1 MQARSRYYF
10 TNKGR
15 IKSAR
20 RVGVQDDRSILID
33 KDLAKSTAR
42 RQVTLAID
50 GRRKVKGY
58 ATTDGRKIKESMLQM
73 VDTLGAPP
81 QYRDMIMSYDSD
93 TLAKMYQVSS
103 LAFDVFYNY
112 EGVSRKDGYYTVD
125 ERKYADLEWFDREY
139 KRFAA
144 TA

>member
-20 RVGVQDDRSILID
+20 RVGVQDDRSVLID
-33 KDLAKSTAR
+33 RDLAKSTAK
-42 RQVTLAID
+42 RQITLSID

-58 ATTDGRKIKESMLQM
+58 AVTDGQKLKESMIQM

-81 QYRDMIMSYDSD
+81 VYRDMVMSYDPD
-93 TLAKMYQVSS
+93 TLAKMYQASN

-112 EGVSRKDGYYTVD
+112 EGVSHKDGYYTVD
-125 ERKYADLEWFDREY
+125 EMKFKDLEWFDKEY
-139 KRFAA
+139 RRFAA

>member
-20 RVGVQDDRSILID
+20 RVGVQDDRSVLID
-33 KDLAKSTAR
+33 RDLAKSTAK
-42 RQVTLAID
+42 RQITLSID

-58 ATTDGRKIKESMLQM
+58 AVTDGQKLKESMIQM

-81 QYRDMIMSYDSD
+81 AYRDMVMSYDPD
-93 TLAKMYQVSS
+93 TLAKMYQASN

-112 EGVSRKDGYYTVD
+112 EGISHKDGYYTVD
-125 ERKYADLEWFDREY
+125 EKKYSDLEWFDKEY
-139 KRFAA
+139 RRFAA